1 MRILVVGAGAIG
13 GYFGAR
19 LLQAGR
25 DVTFLVRERRAQQLA
40 KHGLAVR
47 SSYGDIDIPTPP
59 TVLAE
64 NLREPFDLIILSCK
78 AYDLD
83 GAIASFAPAVGP
95 NTTILPLLN
104 GMGHMDVLDNRF
116 GAARV
121 IGGLCVI
128 STTLDEDGRILH
140 LNDMHGMSFGERD
153 GASTPRIKAIES
165 ALTGANFDARLS
177 AEIMQEM
184 WGKWV
189 FIATLAGIT
198 CMMRASLSD
207 IAAAGGTGLGV
218 ALHDR
223 MRRDCSR
230 ERFSAASSAH
240 GAQSYNYEIQGVPL
254 KASMLRDIERGAR
267 TEGDHILGDLLRRG
281 NLPADAPSLLR
292 AAYVHVMAYEA
303 QRSRKPK
310 RRLSTSV

>member
-47 SSYGDIDIPTPP
+47 SPHGDIDIPTPP
-59 TVLAE
+59 TVLAG

-83 GAIASFAPAVGP
+83 GAISSFAPAVGP

-104 GMGHMDVLDNRF
+104 GMGHMEVLDSRF

-140 LNDMHGMSFGERD
+140 LNDLHGLTFGERD
-153 GASTPRIKAIES
+153 GATTPRIKAIEA

-184 WGKWV
+184 WGKWI

-198 CMMRASLSD
+198 CMMRASIGD
-207 IAAAGGTGLGV
+207 IADAGGTCLAAALLDECAGV
-218 ALHDR
+218 AATNGFPMPQPVMDR
-223 MRRDCSR
+223 NR
-230 ERFSAASSAH
+230 AILTTH
-240 GAQSYNYEIQGVPL
+240 GSPMT
-254 KASMLRDIERGAR
+254 ASMLRDIERGAR
-267 TEGDHILGDLLRRG
+267 TEGDHVLGDLLRRS
-281 NLPADAPSLLR
+281 NSSSDAPSLLR
-292 AAYVHVMAYEA
+292 AAYVHVKAYEA
-303 QRSRKPK
+303 
-310 RRLSTSV
+310 RRLRSEKAA